1 MPLLI
6 SNKIPKIS
14 AKIITATV
22 MMIALVLALRLGAV
36 TSSVIC
42 LYCNT
47 KLWIYG
53 KIDLS

>member
-6 SNKIPKIS
+6 SRKVPKTS
-14 AKIITATV
+14 AKVITATV
-22 MMIALVLALRLGAV
+22 MMIALILTLRLGAV

-42 LYCNT
+42 FYCNT
-47 KLWIYG
+47 KLWIYD